1 MSDSFSTAPLVL
13 VLLLGVIPAVAVYV
27 WTALALSAVFAKMGQ
42 ETWRAWVPIVNQVT
56 LLMVAGMSG
65 WLFLLVLIPVLGA
78 VAFWVA
84 TIVAVHRINRAFGL
98 GGGMTLLAAVL
109 FPVWASVVGF
119 GVARWQR
126 TDAVSAPAYARIGDA
141 ASGDA
146 IADRDALA
154 PVPVAAPG
162 ASQPALVAD
171 DEPSAQPVLPSR
183 PVPSSQPVP
192 SSTHVPAEEVGAP
205 APAPA
210 AASAWAP
217 PSRVPTAPVDRVAV
231 AAAAPADDSGSDPA
245 TDSAGPTQPDAQSA
259 DPVPWA
265 PAPPPT
271 PEPVAPAT
279 PSAAS
284 FDQRW
289 ASGFDEVS
297 AISQPPEG
305 EPVPARPVA
314 TGMPA
319 LMEDGATGPE
329 RARTGDASPPRAAA
343 EPVAAVAPASRA
355 RLRTAP
361 VDIDPALRVTR
372 APAAPRRDVATPGP
386 EFPLDTDDE
395 VSAVAGAPVAGAPR
409 AARGDVTRAGAPED
423 FVDQTV
429 IARRRRVVWALQPA
443 SGAAIDLTADV
454 VILGRQ
460 PASDPAHRGAQLVA
474 VPDDTRTVSKTH
486 ARLELR
492 GDRWSIT
499 DLGSTNGVMLPTLM
513 GTEVEAEPGA
523 ELAPGERF
531 LLGDAAYRLVRTDG

>member
-13 VLLLGVIPAVAVYV
+13 VLLLGVIPIVAVYV
-27 WTALALSAVFAKMGQ
+27 WTALALSAVFGKIGQ

-65 WLFLLVLIPVLGA
+65 WLFLLVLIPGVGV

-84 TIVAVHRINRAFGL
+84 TVIAVHRINRAFGL
-98 GGGMTLLAAVL
+98 GGGMTVLAAVL

-119 GVARWQR
+119 GVARWR
-126 TDAVSAPAYARIGDA
+126 KTDAVSAPAYARTGRHDDA
-141 ASGDA
+141 VSAGSGAADDA
-146 IADRDALA
+146 RARPAVA
-154 PVPVAAPG
+154 VPVAL
-162 ASQPALVAD
+162 PAAAVAG
-171 DEPSAQPVLPSR
+171 DEPS
-183 PVPSSQPVP
+183 VPSVP
-192 SSTHVPAEEVGAP
+192 DAPSAPDAPSGEQASAVQEAGPAVAAP
-205 APAPA
+205 
-210 AASAWAP
+210 SAWAP
-217 PSRVPTAPVDRVAV
+217 PPTRVPTAPVTRVAV
-231 AAAAPADDSGSDPA
+231 AAVALDAAASDPAADAAPARRV
-245 TDSAGPTQPDAQSA
+245 PDAPSS

-265 PAPPPT
+265 PAP
-271 PEPVAPAT
+271 APA
-279 PSAAS
+279 PSADPAAPAPTS

-305 EPVPARPVA
+305 QPVPARPVA
-314 TGMPA
+314 TGLPA
-319 LMEDGATGPE
+319 LVDDGATGPE
-329 RARTGDASPPRAAA
+329 RSRTGDTAPPHVA
-343 EPVAAVAPASRA
+343 EKPAPVAAPAARA

-372 APAAPRRDVATPGP
+372 APAAPRRDAALPGP
-386 EFPLDTDDE
+386 EFPLDTADE

-409 AARGDVTRAGAPED
+409 AARGDVTRAGEPED

-443 SGAAIDLTADV
+443 SGPAIDLTADV

-460 PASDPAHRGAQLVA
+460 PASDPDHRGAQLVA

-492 GDRWSIT
+492 GDRWSIS